1 MAQYDQGDMPN
12 PLEEWL
18 ARLDPQTVRRVL
30 LIGLP
35 AILVIVAIATSFFTV
50 APEGESLVK
59 RFGAVVAIRQPGLH
73 FKMPFGIDRVQF
85 VPNRVVLKEEFGFR
99 TVRADQHTVYDDRGD
114 YGGESLMLTGDLN
127 VIDVDWV
134 VQYQI
139 DNSDHFLHSVRNPRE
154 TIRDVSEAV
163 MRRIVGNR
171 MGSNAL
177 TIGRTEIS
185 QKAKEQLQG
194 ILNSYKIGVKINAV
208 ELKDVTPPQPVQQ
221 SYNNVNVAQQEREK
235 LINEAE
241 QERNRRVPRATGEG
255 QKLIAEAEAYAAGRV
270 KGAEGEAER
279 FTAIYAEYRLAPKV
293 TRQRLY
299 LEMIDTVLPH
309 LGALYVLEDGQ
320 ANPLPLLDLT
330 GAATNVAKKGASR

>member
-1 MAQYDQGDMPN
+1 MAQYDQRDTPN

-18 ARLDPQTVRRVL
+18 ARLDPKIVRRVL
-30 LIGLP
+30 LVGLP
-35 AILVIVAIATSFFTV
+35 VIFVLVAITTSFFTV
-50 APEGESLVK
+50 APQGESLVK

-73 FKMPFGIDRVQF
+73 FKIPFGVDRVHF
-85 VPNRVVLKEEFGFR
+85 VPSQVVLKEEFGFR
-99 TVRADQHTVYDDRGD
+99 TVRADQHTIYDDRGD

-139 DNSDHFLHSVRNPRE
+139 SNSDHFIHHVRNPQG

-171 MGSNAL
+171 MGSNVL

-185 QKAKEQLQG
+185 QKAKEQLQA
-194 ILNSYKIGVKINAV
+194 ILDSYKIGVRINAV

-255 QKLIAEAEAYAAGRV
+255 QKLIAEAEAYEAVRV

-279 FTAIYAEYRLAPKV
+279 FTAIYVEYRRAPEV
-293 TRQRLY
+293 TRRRLY
-299 LEMIDTVLPH
+299 LEMIDTILPR

-320 ANPLPLLDLT
+320 ANPLPLLNLT
-330 GAATNVAKKGASR
+330 GAATTAAKKGAAR